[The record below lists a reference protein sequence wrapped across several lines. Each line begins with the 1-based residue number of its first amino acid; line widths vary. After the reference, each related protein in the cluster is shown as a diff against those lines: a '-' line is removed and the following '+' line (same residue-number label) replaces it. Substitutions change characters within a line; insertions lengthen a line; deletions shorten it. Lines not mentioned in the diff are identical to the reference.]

1 MRLQFINVLYSVN
14 IYRGASGPRPI
25 SPVVQEVLSEL
36 KSMSTAK
43 GEKSFFTASK
53 KMVVHS
59 GSVLNLRSQLI
70 KRIPDGS
77 IAITFCMH
85 MQSPAHIF
93 MYYTGGSVGFL

>member
-53 KMVVHS
+53 K
-59 GSVLNLRSQLI
+59 N
-70 KRIPDGS
+70 
-77 IAITFCMH
+77 
-85 MQSPAHIF
+85 
-93 MYYTGGSVGFL
+93 GGAFRQCSELAFPVD